1 MNGREFAGTGE
12 VFRFTLK
19 QYLKAKSTLV
29 SMIVLL
35 IGLMGAVFI
44 AAYSTQGGTGDL
56 SVQQV
61 ALVNRTGIPVSVE
74 EIAAADE
81 GLQGLTETGLDQAQA
96 VITLGRTRRDTGFPP
111 GERAFLLT
119 TRPPWRRRQ

>member
-96 VITLGRTRRDTGFPP
+96 VITLGKDAAGYWISAP
-111 GERAFLLT
+111 GRGPFF
-119 TRPPWRRRQ
+119 